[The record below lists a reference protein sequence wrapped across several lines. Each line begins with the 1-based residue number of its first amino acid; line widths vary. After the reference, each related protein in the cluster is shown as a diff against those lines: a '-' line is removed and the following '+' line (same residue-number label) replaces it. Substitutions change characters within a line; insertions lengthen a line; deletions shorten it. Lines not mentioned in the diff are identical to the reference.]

1 MFVFLEKNFAK
12 TNQKDQ
18 KEEQAKKTNLV
29 SKLICL
35 NLCCQHFSKDW
46 PSWLGDISIMC
57 ELVLVE
63 RIVGKIFHL
72 VRKALNLA

>member
-12 TNQKDQ
+12 ANQKDQ

-57 ELVLVE
+57 ELVL
-63 RIVGKIFHL
+63 
-72 VRKALNLA
+72 